1 MQIYQP
7 KEGYCYN
14 SDTLFLYD
22 FVLKSLKPKKQV
34 LEVGSGSGVLGLLC
48 AREVEMNL
56 AMIEKNPKM
65 LELCQHNLRVN
76 KIRANLIGGDFLE
89 YDFLD
94 LKFDYILSNPPFY
107 HNGVIRSKNSD
118 ICLAR
123 YEENLPFSAMVKKIN
138 TLLNRKGNLFFA
150 MIAGKVLR
158 FLVYY
163 LNLKLDPLWCAMCIL
178 ERVRKQHCY
187 FVEQKRILKV
197 RCESCLL
204 F

>member
-22 FVLKSLKPKKQV
+22 FALKSLKPKKQV

-48 AREVEMNL
+48 AREVEMDL

-89 YDFLD
+89 YDFNIDLD
-94 LKFDYILSNPPFY
+94 
-107 HNGVIRSKNSD
+107 D
-118 ICLAR
+118 IV
-123 YEENLPFSAMVKKIN
+123 LPKVCP
-138 TLLNRKGNLFFA
+138 LLNIPLSINSNNKDYSYSLDKIDPKKGYVKGNVWVISFRANKIKNDASLSELELLTSN
-150 MIAGKVLR
+150 LR
-158 FLVYY
+158 KYTT
-163 LNLKLDPLWCAMCIL
+163 NEDN
-178 ERVRKQHCY
+178 
-187 FVEQKRILKV
+187 
-197 RCESCLL
+197 
-204 F
+204 